1 MTHPSP
7 FTPKQLAILPALK
20 NVQISTTNCGL
31 KYKNRDDLCLMVFPA
46 SSNVAGVF
54 TKSLTASAP
63 VLRCRQNLPQG
74 TVRAILINA
83 GNSNAFTGKAGE
95 DAVTRCL
102 QDVAHHVGCSPN
114 QVFMASTGV
123 IGEPLKDDLI
133 RGKIPTLMAHLREN
147 NWQLAAQAIMTTDT
161 FPKMVTRQAKI
172 GRTIVTINAI
182 AKGSGMIA
190 PDMATM
196 LAFVVTDALIPA
208 GVLQKL
214 LNRAVDQSFNC
225 ITVDGDTS
233 TSDSLIACATGEAQ
247 HEDVLANP
255 NLLADFRHQFDQALI
270 DLACQ
275 VAKDGEG
282 ISKFITIQVNG
293 AASKAAARKI
303 GLTIANSPL
312 VKTAIAGQDA
322 NWGRI
327 VAAVGRS
334 GQKANRDKL
343 SIAIGGVQIAKDGLR
358 LPHYDETPVAQH
370 MKGKEINI
378 EVDVG
383 IGTGKAKVW
392 TCDLTHGY
400 IDVNA
405 SYRS

>member
-7 FTPKQLAILPALK
+7 FTPKQLAVLPALK
-20 NVQISTTNCGL
+20 NVQISTINCGL
-31 KYKNRDDLCLMVFPA
+31 KYKNRDDVCLMIFPN
-46 SSNVAGVF
+46 STQVAGVF

-63 VLRCRQNLPQG
+63 VLRCRENLTQG

-83 GNSNAFTGKAGE
+83 GNSNAFTGKAGDE
-95 DAVTRCL
+95 AVSRCL
-102 QDVAHHVGCSPN
+102 QEVANHMGCSTT

-133 RGKIPTLMAHLREN
+133 RGKIPMLMANLGEN
-147 NWQLAAQAIMTTDT
+147 RWQSAAQAIMTTDT
-161 FPKMVTRQAKI
+161 FAKMVTKQAKI
-172 GRTIVTINAI
+172 GKTTVTINAI

-196 LAFVVTDALIPA
+196 LAFVVTDAAIPA
-208 GVLQKL
+208 AVLQKIL
-214 LNRAVDQSFNC
+214 AKAADESFNC

-233 TSDSLIACATGEAQ
+233 TSDTLIACATGEAQ
-247 HEDVLANP
+247 HEDIRVNP
-255 NLLADFRHQFDQALI
+255 KLLRDFRRQFELAMI

-275 VAKDGEG
+275 IAKDGEG
-282 ISKFITIQVNG
+282 ISKFITIQVKG

-370 MKGKEINI
+370 MKGNEINI

-383 IGTGKAKVW
+383 IGKGKAKVW